1 MHLNS
6 ACATQSRTSHPILF
20 DNLKAQKIDEALD
33 KKYCVMVRSAQ
44 LIQKTVFLSVNNPLT
59 PMSDIQTWVEAMCAL
74 DTASSITG
82 IVMAGSDRWI
92 CLFEG
97 LESEVEAI
105 TQAIRLHL
113 RPRQWHVL
121 MTDARAR
128 VRMFPNRAVGWRN
141 GCNLLEMAAFLSD
154 LRRHTSRTQH
164 WHTDAHAVSVLL
176 EPQD

>member
-1 MHLNS
+1 M
-6 ACATQSRTSHPILF
+6 ARA
-20 DNLKAQKIDEALD
+20 
-33 KKYCVMVRSAQ
+33 AQ

-59 PMSDIQTWVEAMCAL
+59 PMSDIKTWVEAMCAL
-74 DTASSITG
+74 DTANSITG

-97 LESEVEAI
+97 LEPQVEAI

-128 VRMFPNRAVGWRN
+128 VRMFPNSAVGWRN
-141 GCNLLEMAAFLSD
+141 DCNMLEMAAFLSD

-164 WHTDAHAVSVLL
+164 WHTDANTLSALL

>member
-1 MHLNS
+1 
-6 ACATQSRTSHPILF
+6 
-20 DNLKAQKIDEALD
+20 
-33 KKYCVMVRSAQ
+33 MVRSAQ

-59 PMSDIQTWVEAMCAL
+59 PMSDIQTWVAAMCAL
-74 DTASSITG
+74 DTANGITG

-97 LESEVEAI
+97 PEPQVEAI
-105 TQAIRLHL
+105 TQAIRLQL

-128 VRMFPNRAVGWRN
+128 LRMFPNRTVGWRN

-154 LRRHTSRTQH
+154 LRRNTSRTQY
-164 WHTDAHAVSVLL
+164 WHTDANTLWALL
-176 EPQD
+176 EQQD

>member
-1 MHLNS
+1 
-6 ACATQSRTSHPILF
+6 
-20 DNLKAQKIDEALD
+20 
-33 KKYCVMVRSAQ
+33 MVRSAQ

-59 PMSDIQTWVEAMCAL
+59 PMSDIQAWVEAMCAL

-97 LESEVEAI
+97 VEPEVEAI

-164 WHTDAHAVSVLL
+164 WHTNASAVSILL

>member
-1 MHLNS
+1 VHVQSQIAQVTTSILTIPKRPEVDKALN
-6 ACATQSRTSHPILF
+6 
-20 DNLKAQKIDEALD
+20 E
-33 KKYCVMVRSAQ
+33 KYCVMVRSAQ

-59 PMSDIQTWVEAMCAL
+59 AMSDIQTWVEAMCAL
-74 DTASSITG
+74 DTANSITG

-97 LESEVEAI
+97 SEPQVEAI
-105 TQAIRLHL
+105 TQAIRLHV
-113 RPRQWHVL
+113 RPRQWQVL

-128 VRMFPNRAVGWRN
+128 ARMFPNSAVGWRN

-164 WHTDAHAVSVLL
+164 WHTDVKALSALL

>member
-6 ACATQSRTSHPILF
+6 ACATQSCTSHPILF

-154 LRRHTSRTQH
+154 LRRHTSRTQQ
-164 WHTDAHAVSVLL
+164 WHTDANAVSVLL